1 MSGAMIKPFKIVEI
15 DWVQILISG
24 LAGAVIAILI
34 FKLGDQR
41 LRDPLK
47 WIVLGI
53 AIVIAI
59 WLVAPFVTD
68 LFS

>member
-1 MSGAMIKPFKIVEI
+1 MSGAMIRPFKIVEI
-15 DWVQILISG
+15 DLVQALVSG

-34 FKLGDQR
+34 FKLGDKR

-53 AIVIAI
+53 VIVIAI